1 MALAD
6 FPEAPYAI
14 GMAWFSKKDKK
25 TSGVETPPPHTLASA
40 PEIPTLR
47 EKKKEKKGA
56 GVPWYAGSGAGGPGA
71 MMGGGL
77 ARVGG
82 GMAGNWGLLGSQR
95 IAMALANVFGRST
108 LLGGMFAGKL
118 GASLVLGGMMA
129 WGGLLAMAGMKLG
142 GVGLQPTVR
151 DGSLALSG
159 AGGSGIVIDAPKD
172 RSLDYLSHAN
182 QGEIVWDKENPNAP
196 KDAPKDEEVETPEGA
211 AQEEQPAFEMPD
223 VSGLMNGAGAE
234 KGKLEDGFAKKLT
247 SDMSQLR
254 GGGGGGPQL
263 QSKNFNLKKSIG
275 NTPGF
280 SQKGKL
286 AQFKRKLSP
295 ARGAGMSTL
304 KGKSDRAMGQLKLA
318 RTLSRTAIGAADQGA
333 KAFSADAFDQ
343 GKTIGGELSGIE
355 GEGIVVPP
363 GNGAP
368 DGIASGAPDV
378 GTGVNATP
386 YQGAA
391 DAAKSQSDSA
401 QNMKATSIALI
412 AAGTALLLA
421 ATQAGFPLNIILAA
435 IGGALMAAG
444 AMMAMMAGQMG
455 DNAKK
460 QGDTIEDSYGQKDQ
474 GQIVDECADQASQNN
489 VKTANC
495 SASNPSGNQESH
507 QNVHEGVETESNSDF
522 TLTQ

>member
-1 MALAD
+1 
-6 FPEAPYAI
+6 
-14 GMAWFSKKDKK
+14 MAWFTKKEKK
-25 TSGVETPPPHTLASA
+25 SAAVETPPPHSLAST
-40 PEIPTLR
+40 PEIPTLK

-56 GVPWYAGSGAGGPGA
+56 GVPWYAGSGAGGPGG
-71 MMGGGL
+71 MIGGGV

-108 LLGGMFAGKL
+108 LLGGMFAGKM
-118 GASLVLGGMMA
+118 GASLVLGGMVG

-142 GVGLQPTVR
+142 GFGTQTAAGN
-151 DGSLALSG
+151 GSLALSG
-159 AGGSGIVIDAPKD
+159 AGASGIVIDAPKD

-182 QGEIVWDKENPNAP
+182 QGEIVWDKENPMAP
-196 KDAPKDEEVETPEGA
+196 KDAPNEEEVESPEAA

-223 VSGLMNGAGAE
+223 VAGLMGGKGAE
-234 KGKLEDGFAKKLT
+234 DAKGKLKDGFAKKLT

-254 GGGGGGPQL
+254 GGGGAVNGQL

-280 SQKGKL
+280 SQKGNLKK
-286 AQFKRKLSP
+286 FDRKMTA
-295 ARGAGMSTL
+295 ARGKGMSTL

-318 RTLSRTAIGAADQGA
+318 RTMSRTAIGAADQGA

-343 GKTIGGELSGIE
+343 GKTIGGELQGIE
-355 GEGIVVPP
+355 GDGIIVPP

-401 QNMKATSIALI
+401 QNMKATSLALI

-421 ATQAGFPLNIILAA
+421 ATQAGFPANIILAA

-444 AMMAMMAGQMG
+444 AMMAMMAGKMG

-474 GQIVDECADQASQNN
+474 GKIVDECADQASQNN

-507 QNVHEGVETESNSDF
+507 QNVHEAVETESNADF
-522 TLTQ
+522 TLTE